1 MQLKNSYFYFKSA
14 ISPEQCKKIIDLGK
28 SQIEEDKKRGIAT
41 HGTTG
46 GNKEKQSLGDNAV
59 PLNDKTYSE
68 LKNIPSE
75 DIYVRDSE
83 IAWLNDKWIY
93 DLRRWINKWFPTIKL
108 RLIPMQHKDHMK

>member
-46 GNKEKQSLGDNAV
+46 GNKEKQSLNDNAV

-68 LKNIPSE
+68 LENVSKPELISHKILRNFCVCSQK
-75 DIYVRDSE
+75 S
-83 IAWLNDKWIY
+83 Y
-93 DLRRWINKWFPTIKL
+93 DLLNA
-108 RLIPMQHKDHMK
+108 